1 MEETERGSSSQAMDS
16 KSEHKI
22 PYIGGVAAVRR
33 SINAL
38 KWRHKHSNKYLSD
51 RISAVEWNSRRYK
64 EIMEEMIIHRT
75 RYRKLEERYLQ
86 LYELLERD
94 ETTNQ
99 GYQNEWKETITEQKA
114 LERLLET
121 KIGNFKAEEEPDGGG
136 REPPEPQPE
145 RKSIIDSEANAVKRK
160 KKELMSEITVY
171 QKRFQRLDENY
182 SCMYQILEDKLENH
196 LQEEAPDGA
205 TKNMDES

>member
-1 MEETERGSSSQAMDS
+1 MNEETERGSSSQTMDS

-22 PYIGGVAAVRR
+22 PYIGGKATVRR

-75 RYRKLEERYLQ
+75 RYRKLDQRYLQ
-86 LYELLERD
+86 LYELLEGDDRA
-94 ETTNQ
+94 NQ

-121 KIGNFKAEEEPDGGG
+121 KIGNFKAKEEAEGGG
-136 REPPEPQPE
+136 RETPEPPPE
-145 RKSIIDSEANAVKRK
+145 RN
-160 KKELMSEITVY
+160 KKEIMSEITVY

-182 SCMYQILEDKLENH
+182 SLMYKILKKIINR
-196 LQEEAPDGA
+196 
-205 TKNMDES
+205 